1 MSSTSQRLSTAAAET
16 CPAAPGVCRTCER
29 TGLPLLLLRKAVLPT
44 HRSLTK
50 IDPLGDAS
58 IQSSLRM
65 LREGYVYVLLDR
77 KQWQAYQVTPEGFLR
92 QFNPYEM
99 PRSRPAPLSK
109 QCLDAGH
116 DLRASFL
123 RLDTRAHRT
132 AWIAFAQDPWP
143 SAVLDA
149 YKTGKRA
156 DGTALPA
163 DFRQRFVEI
172 ELAAVKADPTAKGG
186 ALALEHAHPLAAH
199 VAEYATG
206 TDDFGSVHG
215 WYPRHDRLQAMR
227 DYLRILERQEGVARG
242 VAGVILPDPV
252 GMAHE
257 LDNLRLSVRTAMQRW
272 AELPSRRYKFLTS
285 QALLGIKAL
294 IAQRAD
300 AETADNTEFWSHS
313 EMGAPPVFRDP
324 AEERAD
330 IVKGKT
336 RSRVKRLEE
345 RYREGGADGRA
356 AFQRQYDDAQSKFQQ
371 RIDAYAKD
379 WATQIDSA
387 AWKRIVALD
396 YTDAVARS
404 VGCRLKTVA
413 DCLAGGVTDA
423 VSVPPPPA
431 KPDQAPAVEVLGPSG
446 KVWQQLLNDPL
457 SPAYIALQGQ
467 QTSLYRAFAPL
478 LGGGAMPTDAG
489 KKYFDTLKGLV
500 GSDEVARWRERATV
514 DAADHLLIAMHN
526 AAGRLDKQLGQG
538 VKAALDHLYVGAAWL
553 YGNARLTQ
561 VKVQLTVGECFNL
574 IAKELRSDTEATKGT
589 AARRV
594 RAMVFSGLIAIPDS
608 ALRNVLIDVTV
619 WTHGTAEEVKRRLAG
634 VQRDIGVAGRDV
646 KRAAGVLGRDAQHE
660 AKAALRQIKAGLK
673 NLEPAA
679 QNVLKGLQVTGASA
693 RHFAGS
699 SLAGLKRL
707 SVTGVDGGLSL
718 ISLYFL
724 HDSLK
729 SSLADLDARIGDRH
743 PEAVAAFY
751 GAAVGLMGAG
761 VEGAGMAIKMPADA
775 AQAFARRWGAVDT
788 PRLAKAV
795 GMGEK
800 MVRAGGVIAAVG
812 GIADGAA
819 NMAAAVRT
827 ARIGDKD
834 ASEKYIGAGILSI
847 VGAGFSIT
855 GAVGAGVLMGP
866 LGIGIVIGIVA
877 FAVAQI
883 AKSQESN
890 ALELWA
896 RHCHFGS
903 DDKYRHWGISD
914 SDDPE
919 KIARIVNSA
928 IAALNAAV
936 LGMEV
941 ALGFER
947 ARRLMDSGTMLTADI
962 EVLKNTGGTE
972 VGTDLVYRILLPGFD
987 PAYSGYRFT
996 LEVQR
1001 FGLARDGRR
1010 TPQIITQ
1017 VLAAGQMN
1025 ANGEPV
1031 KPTATS
1037 RPDYV
1042 VVKDGQPTK
1051 SLPLLTGRFELEPV
1065 HGIQSVT
1072 LKITYWPDK
1081 SDESGFAEVVV
1092 MEVA

>member
-1 MSSTSQRLSTAAAET
+1 MSSTSQRLSTAVAET

-29 TGLPLLLLRKAVLPT
+29 TGLPLLLLRKAVIPT
-44 HRSLTK
+44 HQSLTK
-50 IDPLGDAS
+50 IDPPSDAS
-58 IQSSLRM
+58 IQSSLRT

-149 YKTGKRA
+149 YKTGKRT

-163 DFRQRFVEI
+163 DYRQRFVEI
-172 ELAAVKADPTAKGG
+172 ELAAVKADPTAKGH
-186 ALALEHAHPLAAH
+186 ALALEHAHALAAH
-199 VAEYATG
+199 VAEYASG

-215 WYPRHDRLQAMR
+215 WYPRQDRLQAMR
-227 DYLRILERQEGVARG
+227 DYLRILEKQEGVAQG
-242 VAGVILPDPV
+242 VAGVILSDPV

-294 IAQRAD
+294 IAQRVD
-300 AETADNTEFWSHS
+300 AETADNTEFWCHS

-356 AFQRQYDDAQSKFQQ
+356 AFQRLYDDAQAQFQQ
-371 RIDAYAKD
+371 RIDAYATD

-396 YTDAVARS
+396 YTDVVARS
-404 VGCRLKTVA
+404 VGCRLRTVA

-423 VSVPPPPA
+423 MPAPPPPA
-431 KPDQAPAVEVLGPSG
+431 TPGQAHAAEVLGPSG
-446 KVWQQLLNDPL
+446 KVWQQLLTDPL

-478 LGGGAMPTDAG
+478 LGAGAMPNDAG

-514 DAADHLLIAMHN
+514 DAADHLLVAMHS

-538 VKAALDHLYVGAAWL
+538 VKAALDYLYVGAGWL
-553 YGNARLTQ
+553 YSNARLTQ

-574 IAKELRSDTEATKGT
+574 IAKELRSITEAAEGT

-619 WTHGTAEEVKRRLAG
+619 WTHGTAEEVKQRLTCM
-634 VQRDIGVAGRDV
+634 QRDIGAAGRDV

-693 RHFAGS
+693 RRFAGS

-729 SSLADLDARIGDRH
+729 SSLADLDAKIGDRH
-743 PEAVAAFY
+743 SEVVAAFY

-761 VEGAGMAIKMPADA
+761 VEGAGMAIKVPADA
-775 AQAFARRWGAVDT
+775 AQDFARRWGAVDT
-788 PRLAKAV
+788 PRLAKVV

-800 MVRAGGVIAAVG
+800 MMRARGVIAALG

-819 NMAAAVRT
+819 NMAAA
-827 ARIGDKD
+827 ARVEKVGDSN
-834 ASEKYIGAGILSI
+834 AETSYQFAAGLSI
-847 VGAGFSIT
+847 AGGIASFYGAI
-855 GAVGAGVLMGP
+855 GAGVLMGA
-866 LGIGIVIGIVA
+866 LGVGVVLGLAA
-877 FAVAQI
+877 FVVVQI
-883 AKSQESN
+883 AKSQESTS
-890 ALELWA
+890 LELWA
-896 RHCHFGS
+896 RYSHFGS
-903 DDKYRHWGISD
+903 GDKHRRWDVKPTDG
-914 SDDPE
+914 PVE
-919 KIARIVNSA
+919 IARTMNSA

-941 ALGFER
+941 AIGFER
-947 ARRLMDSGTMLTADI
+947 APRLMDNSAMLTADI
-962 EVLKNTGGTE
+962 EVLKNTGG
-972 VGTDLVYRILLPGFD
+972 VGAGTDLVYRIVVPGYD
-987 PAYSGYRFT
+987 PAYSRYRFT

-1001 FGLARDGRR
+1001 FGLGRDGRR
-1010 TPQIITQ
+1010 APTISTQ
-1017 VLAAGQMN
+1017 VIASIHVNDDGN
-1025 ANGEPV
+1025 PV
-1031 KPTATS
+1031 KPTAIA
-1037 RPDYV
+1037 RPDYAL
-1042 VVKDGQPTK
+1042 VKESQPTK
-1051 SLPLLTGRFELEPV
+1051 SSPVLSGRYELEPI
-1065 HGIQSVT
+1065 HGIQSAT

-1081 SDESGFAEVVV
+1081 SDEIGFAEVTLT
-1092 MEVA
+1092 EVA